1 MYMKVPENLK
11 GIILM
16 GVFPFFTNYIWTQT
30 GSMSILARTHQSIV
44 GCSTSEILQI
54 PACIIAGK

>member
-1 MYMKVPENLK
+1 MKEPENFR

-16 GVFPFFTNYIWTQT
+16 GVFPFFAKYIWAQT
-30 GSMSILARTHQSIV
+30 GSSMSILARTHQSIV